1 MWKRMLVMLGG
12 LAILAVVL
20 AFGFYLHV
28 KALMAS
34 APKPGAVTV
43 SDTVV
48 RPSAWQSRMKAVGT
62 LSAVHGVELT
72 TQVAGVIKTI
82 AVRSGAQVRAGEVL
96 VTLDAAPEEAQLA
109 SLQAAADL
117 AHTTLERARRLMTGQ
132 TVTQA
137 AIDADEANL
146 KVKQA
151 LVDQQKALIAQK
163 TLRAPFSGRL
173 GILQVNLGQYLTP
186 GTRIASLQDL
196 RAMHDDFVVPQID
209 IARLSRGQP
218 VSVRVDAYAG
228 RVFHGQITA
237 INSEVDLNTRNV
249 TVRATVPNPDGLLRP
264 GMFVHTEV
272 TTGAPRELLTLP
284 ASAIT
289 YNSYGAS
296 VYVVVPAKTGT
307 GKIVQQ
313 VFVTTGPTRGDQVT
327 VLNGLKAGQTV
338 VTSGQLKLSPGAAV
352 RIDNAVQPPDAVHPK
367 PAEQ

>member
-1 MWKRMLVMLGG
+1 MLVMLGG
-12 LAILAVVL
+12 LAVLAIVL

-28 KALMAS
+28 KALMAN
-34 APKPGAVTV
+34 APKRGAVTV
-43 SDTVV
+43 SDAVV

-62 LSAVHGVELT
+62 LSAVHGVELA
-72 TQVAGVIKTI
+72 TQVAGVVKTV
-82 AVRSGAQVRAGEVL
+82 AVRSGAQVQAGEAL

-117 AHTTLERARRLMTGQ
+117 ARTTLERARRLMTGQ

-137 AIDADEANL
+137 TIDADAANL

-218 VSVRVDAYAG
+218 VSVRVDAYPG
-228 RVFHGQITA
+228 RVFRGKITA

-249 TVRATVPNPDGLLRP
+249 TVRATIPNPDGLLRP

-284 ASAIT
+284 ASAIS

-313 VFVTTGPTRGDQVT
+313 VFVTPGPTRGDQVA
-327 VLNGLKAGQTV
+327 VLKGLTAGQTV

-352 RIDNAVQPPDAVHPK
+352 RIDNTLQPPDAAHPK